1 MVNSLDFFID
11 FKSIEMIAIYCLIG
25 VILFLLILFL
35 IFYPS
40 VKAKHDFK
48 NFQNKYYKKIRKI
61 ADIKDYYLINNLTL
75 KNNNQ
80 VLCRIDHIL
89 FGEKYIYV
97 IKDRYYRGAI
107 SGEKND
113 NTWFF
118 YSLKGTVEEMT
129 SPMMLNQKRVEQL
142 SAITQ
147 IDSSFFISV
156 VIINDNCEVKNPKDL
171 NSDSSFIISIS
182 QLPKL
187 IKLIESRDVKKMDEK
202 QLQYAVEDIS
212 RLYGKGR
219 KKDGK

>member
-1 MVNSLDFFID
+1 
-11 FKSIEMIAIYCLIG
+11 
-25 VILFLLILFL
+25 
-35 IFYPS
+35 
-40 VKAKHDFK
+40 
-48 NFQNKYYKKIRKI
+48 
-61 ADIKDYYLINNLTL
+61 
-75 KNNNQ
+75 
-80 VLCRIDHIL
+80 
-89 FGEKYIYV
+89 
-97 IKDRYYRGAI
+97 
-107 SGEKND
+107 
-113 NTWFF
+113 
-118 YSLKGTVEEMT
+118 
-129 SPMMLNQKRVEQL
+129 MMLNQKRVEQL